1 MSEETGNVTTKQS
14 GALAKLDF
22 VADSG
27 MGLENMDK
35 ADLALPFLK
44 LLQSGSDETKKK
56 HAKYVDGAEAGMFY
70 NTVTKKLYSG
80 EKGIEVIPVFYK
92 MTYPEWAPF
101 ERREGRPISN
111 DRGPEILKETTQ
123 NNSNKDVLSNGNEI
137 IKTANHFVIINGE
150 RPEKALMTMKS
161 TQLKV
166 SRGWNSQM
174 EDQFETDPKT
184 GKSVPAPM
192 FSRVYRLKSVENAGS
207 NFNWHGYNIDMI
219 RKVDNAGLYQMARD
233 FHNSLKN
240 SQQKA
245 ATVSGEDKSNYQFL
259 VREMWAVI
267 GRLKPPIIRDRN
279 G

>member
-166 SRGWNSQM
+166 SRGWNSLM

-184 GKSVPAPM
+184 GKSIPAPM
-192 FSRVYRLKSVENAGS
+192 FSRIYRLKSVENAGS
-207 NFNWHGYNIDMI
+207 NFSWHGYNIAMLK
-219 RKVDNAGLYQMARD
+219 KVDDIAIYQMARD
-233 FHNSLKN
+233 FYNSLKN
-240 SQQKA
+240 VQQKT
-245 ATVSGEDKSNYQFL
+245 ATVSEDKANY
-259 VREMWAVI
+259 
-267 GRLKPPIIRDRN
+267 
-279 G
+279 

>member
-35 ADLALPFLK
+35 GDLALPFLK

-70 NTVTKKLYSG
+70 NTVTKKLYDG

-166 SRGWNSQM
+166 SRGWNSLM

-184 GKSVPAPM
+184 GKSIPAPM

-207 NFNWHGYNIDMI
+207 NFSWHGYNITMVK
-219 RKVDNAGLYQMARD
+219 KVDDVGLYQMARE
-233 FHNSLKN
+233 FYNSLKN
-240 SQQKA
+240 AQQKT
-245 ATVSGEDKSNYQFL
+245 ATVSEDKANY
-259 VREMWAVI
+259 
-267 GRLKPPIIRDRN
+267 
-279 G
+279 

>member
-1 MSEETGNVTTKQS
+1 MSEETRDVSKKEG
-14 GALAKLDF
+14 GALATLDF

-27 MGLENMDK
+27 MGLENIDK
-35 ADLALPFLK
+35 GDLALPFLK
-44 LLQSGSDETKKK
+44 LLQSGSDEQKKK
-56 HAKYVDGAEAGMFY
+56 HAKYVEGAEAGMFY
-70 NTVTKKLYSG
+70 NTVTKKLYDG

-111 DRGPEILKETTQ
+111 DRGPGVMAETTQ
-123 NNSNKDVLSNGNEI
+123 NQNNNKDVLKNGNEI

-192 FSRVYRLKSVENAGS
+192 FSRVYKLRSVENAGS
-207 NFNWHGYNIDMI
+207 NFNWHGYTIDMLK
-219 RKVDNAGLYQMARD
+219 KVDNAGLYQMARD

-245 ATVSGEDKSNYQFL
+245 ATVSEDNKSNY
-259 VREMWAVI
+259 
-267 GRLKPPIIRDRN
+267 
-279 G
+279 

>member
-1 MSEETGNVTTKQS
+1 MSEETRDVTAKKNN
-14 GALAKLDF
+14 ALATMDF

-27 MGLENMDK
+27 MGLENIDK
-35 ADLALPFLK
+35 SDLALPFLK

-56 HAKYVDGAEAGMFY
+56 HAKYVEGAEAGMFY
-70 NTVTKKLYSG
+70 NTVTKKLYNG

-111 DRGPEILKETTQ
+111 DRGVSVMADTTQ
-123 NNSNKDVLSNGNEI
+123 NDKNKDLLQNGNEI

-166 SRGWNSQM
+166 SRGWNSLI

-184 GKSVPAPM
+184 GKSVSAPM
-192 FSRVYRLKSVENAGS
+192 FSRIFKLNSVENSGS
-207 NFNWHGYNIDMI
+207 FTWHGYTIAML
-219 RKVDNAGLYQMARD
+219 RKVDDAGIYQMARD
-233 FHNSLKN
+233 FHNSLK
-240 SQQKA
+240 SAQSKA
-245 ATVSGEDKSNYQFL
+245 AAPEVEKSNY
-259 VREMWAVI
+259 
-267 GRLKPPIIRDRN
+267 
-279 G
+279 

>member
-35 ADLALPFLK
+35 GDLALPFLK

-70 NTVTKKLYSG
+70 NTVTKKLYDG

-166 SRGWNSQM
+166 SRVWNSLM

-184 GKSVPAPM
+184 GKSIPAPM

-207 NFNWHGYNIDMI
+207 NFSWHGYNITMVK
-219 RKVDNAGLYQMARD
+219 KVDDVGLYQMARD
-233 FHNSLKN
+233 FYNSLKN
-240 SQQKA
+240 AQQKT
-245 ATVSGEDKSNYQFL
+245 ATVSEDKANY
-259 VREMWAVI
+259 
-267 GRLKPPIIRDRN
+267 
-279 G
+279 

>member
-35 ADLALPFLK
+35 GDLALPFLK

-70 NTVTKKLYSG
+70 NTVTKKLYDG

-166 SRGWNSQM
+166 SRGWNSLM

-184 GKSVPAPM
+184 GKCIPAPM
-192 FSRVYRLKSVENAGS
+192 FSRIYRLKSVENAGS
-207 NFNWHGYNIDMI
+207 NFSWHGYNITMVK
-219 RKVDNAGLYQMARD
+219 KVDNVGLYQMARD
-233 FHNSLKN
+233 FYNSLKN
-240 SQQKA
+240 SQQKT
-245 ATVSGEDKSNYQFL
+245 ATVSEDKANF
-259 VREMWAVI
+259 
-267 GRLKPPIIRDRN
+267 
-279 G
+279 

>member
-35 ADLALPFLK
+35 GDLALPFLT
-44 LLQSGSDETKKK
+44 LLQSGSDETKNK

-70 NTVTKKLYSG
+70 NTVTKKLYDG

-166 SRGWNSQM
+166 SRGWNSLM

-184 GKSVPAPM
+184 GKSIPAPM

-207 NFNWHGYNIDMI
+207 NFSWHGYNITMVK
-219 RKVDNAGLYQMARD
+219 KVDNVGLYQMARD
-233 FHNSLKN
+233 FYNSLKN
-240 SQQKA
+240 SQQKT
-245 ATVSGEDKSNYQFL
+245 ATVSEDKANY
-259 VREMWAVI
+259 
-267 GRLKPPIIRDRN
+267 
-279 G
+279 